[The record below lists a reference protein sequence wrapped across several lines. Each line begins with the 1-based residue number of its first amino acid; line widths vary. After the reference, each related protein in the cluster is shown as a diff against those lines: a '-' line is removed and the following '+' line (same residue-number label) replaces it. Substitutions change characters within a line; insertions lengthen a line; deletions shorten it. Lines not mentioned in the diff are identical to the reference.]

1 MKALIIFVF
10 GAAAGGVAAFFGTK
24 KYMEKK
30 FERMSEENKELK
42 EYLDFLRSKDE
53 AGEMAQNLGYTAKDG
68 DAQNEAVKADGSSK
82 KEKKVD
88 YTRFY
93 KEISDEASEQLG
105 MPFSPDDIK
114 GVHKKTNKE
123 KAASMAEFIVER
135 LAEEQHPE
143 DDEGEEVVDKDEYD
157 LKEAMELL
165 NDTKRKPI
173 VIGPSEFD
181 NYPYM
186 DKTALYYYQ
195 PDDVLATENDEELDD
210 PDALLGEVFEQS
222 GFKTN
227 DEEVIYIRNF
237 SRGTDYEIGKVFS
250 PFHE

>member
-1 MKALIIFVF
+1 MMKALIIFVF
-10 GAAAGGVAAFFGTK
+10 GAATGSVAAFFGTK

-30 FERMSEENKELK
+30 FERVSEENKELK

-53 AGEMAQNLGYTAKDG
+53 AGELAQNLGYTAKDG
-68 DAQNEAVKADGSSK
+68 DAQNEAVKADGGK

-88 YTRFY
+88 YTKFY
-93 KEISDEASEQLG
+93 KEVSDATNGL
-105 MPFSPDDIK
+105 FSAGDIK
-114 GVHKKTNKE
+114 NADE
-123 KAASMAEFIVER
+123 RLSKAAAETKAMEQI

-143 DDEGEEVVDKDEYD
+143 DDESEEVVDKDEYD
-157 LKEAMELL
+157 LNEAMELL
-165 NDTKRKPI
+165 NNTKRKPI

-186 DKTALYYYQ
+186 DKTTLYYYQ